1 MNSIVIS
8 HIDDIGK
15 QMNGYT
21 VLLNF
26 KYINLCVKADA
37 MSLLPVTVAD
47 EGREYEIEEV
57 ADVSVANDSQILVYP
72 KYSEMLPKIM
82 VGITA
87 AHPEF
92 KMSIK
97 KGEMT
102 IMPDEEAMQYREKKQ
117 GAEPEEIDQ
126 IPEGSLD
133 DGPAGLFLVYTM
145 PEVDKE
151 RRDLLKAAVKSLHA
165 ECMER
170 IDTVYFRNAELI
182 VNLLVH
188 TPVKEA
194 DRLKDTFEQQYKS
207 YKRRADSLR
216 DDKLQEIDEAYAR
229 YTLKQKDIEAQKDA
243 EAENMGY
250 NVTQSMVLE

>member
-57 ADVSVANDSQILVYP
+57 ADVSVANDSQMLVYP
-72 KYSEMLPKIM
+72 KYSEMLQKII
-82 VGITA
+82 VGITS

-92 KMSIK
+92 KLSIK

-102 IMPDEEAMQYREKKQ
+102 FMPDEEAMQYREKKQ

-145 PEVDKE
+145 PDVDKE
-151 RRDLLKAAVKSLHA
+151 RRDLLTAAVKSLHA

-170 IDTVYFRNAELI
+170 IDTVYFRNADLI

-194 DRLKDTFEQQYKS
+194 DRLKDTFEQQYKN

-216 DDKLQEIDEAYAR
+216 DEKLQEIDEAYAR
-229 YTLKQKDIEAQKDA
+229 YTLKRQQTEDIPEDWDYSKGIHINQ
-243 EAENMGY
+243 
-250 NVTQSMVLE
+250 VQQ